1 MEEEVGARK
10 QPPRGPPRHGGASGG
25 NKRSSYGG
33 DVVFFSFTTPQPRE
47 VGLLA
52 LRYAATMSPAR
63 IVVPQTPHAKSRVV
77 DGLSPARKPCS
88 TMTPVSTTGVNGWAV
103 RHASRCLGAPPGAPP
118 CTPTGGALFGR
129 SPRRWL
135 AAEYVGC
142 RAGRA
147 SQAVGEA
154 RVRRRREA
162 KELARRCP
170 TARPHGEPHIFHKST
185 VDRGPA
191 QCFSWR
197 HRAERYQK
205 SAFHVRRLAACAQRC
220 AIQALRAPAFTAPA
234 FTRRHGRIPLVTHL
248 SCRGGLTIGAFTAGT
263 CCASARK

>member
-1 MEEEVGARK
+1 MGCEAPADRQRRRRSHPNDRPKRQEEMRPTQADDVAE
-10 QPPRGPPRHGGASGG
+10 RGGHSTPAS
-25 NKRSSYGG
+25 
-33 DVVFFSFTTPQPRE
+33 
-47 VGLLA
+47 
-52 LRYAATMSPAR
+52 
-63 IVVPQTPHAKSRVV
+63 
-77 DGLSPARKPCS
+77 
-88 TMTPVSTTGVNGWAV
+88 
-103 RHASRCLGAPPGAPP
+103 
-118 CTPTGGALFGR
+118 
-129 SPRRWL
+129 RRWL

>member
-1 MEEEVGARK
+1 MGGEPCRSDVVDAYNAPASEGRWGARR
-10 QPPRGPPRHGGASGG
+10 PPTDNAEGARTQTIDPKGKRRCDRHRRMTWHREEGTPAS
-25 NKRSSYGG
+25 
-33 DVVFFSFTTPQPRE
+33 
-47 VGLLA
+47 
-52 LRYAATMSPAR
+52 
-63 IVVPQTPHAKSRVV
+63 
-77 DGLSPARKPCS
+77 
-88 TMTPVSTTGVNGWAV
+88 
-103 RHASRCLGAPPGAPP
+103 
-118 CTPTGGALFGR
+118 
-129 SPRRWL
+129 RRWL